1 MRYAQGG
8 GLTPGAQQRREQ
20 VRMRA
25 AEMFAAGEHS
35 QAVAARW
42 RVSLRTVERWRRA
55 WREQGPAGLVSRG
68 PIRAPRLSADQVAV
82 LEQELAAGP
91 VAHGWPDQT
100 WTLARIVEVARRR
113 FGVSYSLAGMWR
125 LLRRNGWSHQLPA
138 RRAVERD
145 EQAVAV

>member
-8 GLTPGAQQRREQ
+8 DLTSRALQRREQ

-35 QAVAARW
+35 RAVAARW

-55 WREQGPAGLVSRG
+55 WRELGPDGLRSRG
-68 PIRAPRLSADQVAV
+68 PIRAPRLSADQISV
-82 LEQELAAGP
+82 LEQELAAGS

-100 WTLARIVEVARRR
+100 WTLARI
-113 FGVSYSLAGMWR
+113 
-125 LLRRNGWSHQLPA
+125 
-138 RRAVERD
+138 
-145 EQAVAV
+145 